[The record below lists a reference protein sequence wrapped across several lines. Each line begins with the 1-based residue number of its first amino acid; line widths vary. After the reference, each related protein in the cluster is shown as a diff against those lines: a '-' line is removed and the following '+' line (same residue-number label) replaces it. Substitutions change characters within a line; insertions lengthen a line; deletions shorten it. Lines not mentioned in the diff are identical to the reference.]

1 MARSKSIGGAF
12 ATLSLRDLKFRK
24 GLKSARRSLNKFG
37 SSAVRVGTVAMAALT
52 AGMIAGT
59 KRTITMG
66 AELDHLSTQTGV
78 AVGDLMRIQQAYK
91 DNGKAA
97 KSAGKDI
104 NKMQRAIFEASED
117 PGGSMDYFA
126 QMGLSAEKLMG
137 MNSTE
142 QFFTIGEA
150 IKGIRNQTKQAA
162 LAMDVFGRSGGELLT
177 VFKGSSLADVNAS
190 LGRMPELMQRFSA
203 EMERADT
210 IMGRLPNKSDQFFT
224 GFTAG
229 IINQILPGLEKVN
242 DTDFTD
248 IGENL
253 GLEIAKAL
261 EIITSGKAW
270 DLFELHAEQALLTI
284 QASPALN
291 GLAAHINTLFDGM
304 TTPDWNWNYDDA
316 LAKYKNAGIQANI
329 DLIDALQ
336 ADIDLINSTAAA
348 SVAEK
353 RGDNPGLVER
363 TMDAAREAIEK
374 ALARGGIVPPESVA
388 TAIAAPAARR
398 ESTSAR
404 EISQFQRRGLSMS
417 KNPGSVQNKVL
428 KVQEDI
434 RDILAAA
441 QVAGGL
447 KWAI

>member
-1 MARSKSIGGAF
+1 MAKSKSIGGAF

-248 IGENL
+248 LGENL

-284 QASPALN
+284 QSSPALN
-291 GLAAHINTLFDGM
+291 GLSAHLNTLFEGI
-304 TTPDWNWNYDDA
+304 TTTDWNWDYDDA

-363 TMDAAREAIEK
+363 TMD
-374 ALARGGIVPPESVA
+374 
-388 TAIAAPAARR
+388 AAPAARR

>member
-1 MARSKSIGGAF
+1 MAQSRSIGGVF
-12 ATLSLRDLKFRK
+12 ATLTLRDSKFRR
-24 GLKSARRSLNKFG
+24 GLKRAGKSLARFG
-37 SSAVRVGTVAMAALT
+37 AAAARAGGVATAALA
-52 AGMIAGT
+52 AGMLVGT

-126 QMGLSAEKLMG
+126 QMGLSAAKLMR

-142 QFFTIGEA
+142 QFFAIGKA
-150 IKGIRNQTKQAA
+150 IKGIKNQTKQAA

-177 VFKGSSLADVNAS
+177 VFKGSNIDDINQS
-190 LGRMPELMQRFSA
+190 LGKMPEIMEEFST
-203 EMERADT
+203 ELERVDT
-210 IMGRLPNKSDQFFT
+210 LMGRLPNKADQFFT

-229 IINQILPGLEKVN
+229 IVEQLIPSLESVN
-242 DTDFTD
+242 DFDFTQLGKSL
-248 IGENL
+248 GE
-253 GLEIAKAL
+253 AL
-261 EIITSGKAW
+261 TSVAGEFALIMNATW
-270 DLFELHAEQALLTI
+270 DAV
-284 QASPALN
+284 
-291 GLAAHINTLFDGM
+291 
-304 TTPDWNWNYDDA
+304 TTHRTFKESVN
-316 LAKYKNAGIQANI
+316 KF
-329 DLIDALQ
+329 
-336 ADIDLINSTAAA
+336 ADIYEEI
-348 SVAEK
+348 K
-353 RGDNPGLVER
+353 RE
-363 TMDAAREAIEK
+363 DAALRQGRRDAKEKEKQQAKNDRIAQLAEEYAYEK
-374 ALARGGIVPPESVA
+374 ARRQEYKDAPDYIDPTEEAVA
-388 TAIAAPAARR
+388 VAVKSAVNIPAAQA
-398 ESTSAR
+398 EAGG